1 MKFGWIDAEK
11 AQWPVTKMC
20 KALKVSP
27 SGYYAWCKR
36 PPSKRTRDDERLRL
50 LVEQSHRASRNN
62 YGSPRVHR
70 DLVAWGERVSRKR
83 VIRLMRERGLEGKV
97 RRRWVTTTDSQHDR
111 PVASN
116 VLAQNF
122 AAAAP
127 NQRWAGDVTYLRTP
141 DGWIYLAVILDLFSR
156 RVVGWALSPINDRR
170 LALRALDMAV
180 RRRRPEPGLVH
191 HTDQG
196 SPYASEDY
204 QEVLER
210 HGMTCSMSRRGNC
223 YDNAVVESW
232 FGMFKTELGDTFESF
247 ADAQLKVFDYIEA
260 FYNSHRRHSALDYL
274 SPAEFERR
282 VVSAA

>member
-1 MKFGWIDAEK
+1 LKFEWIDAEK

-20 KALKVSP
+20 KALEVSK
-27 SGYYAWCKR
+27 SGFYAWRSR
-36 PPSKRTRDDERLRL
+36 PQSTRTREDTRLGV
-50 LVEQSHRASRNN
+50 LVEESHRASRTI

-70 DLVAWGERVSRKR
+70 DLLKRGERVSRKR

-97 RRRWVTTTDSQHDR
+97 RRRWVTTTESDHGQR
-111 PVASN
+111 VAPN
-116 VLAQNF
+116 LLGQNF
-122 AAAAP
+122 EASGP
-127 NQRWAGDVTYLRTP
+127 NERWAGDVTYLRVP
-141 DGWIYLAVILDLFSR
+141 DGWLYLAVILDLFSR
-156 RVVGWALSPINDRR
+156 RVVGWALSPCNDRR

-210 HGMTCSMSRRGNC
+210 YGMTCSMSRRGNC

-232 FGMFKTELGDTFESF
+232 FGMFKTELGDSF
-247 ADAQLKVFDYIEA
+247 DSMADAKGKVFDYIEA
-260 FYNSHRRHSALDYL
+260 FYNSRRLHSALGYL
-274 SPAEFERR
+274 SPLEFERTM
-282 VVSAA
+282 AA

>member
-1 MKFGWIDAEK
+1 LKFGWIDAEK